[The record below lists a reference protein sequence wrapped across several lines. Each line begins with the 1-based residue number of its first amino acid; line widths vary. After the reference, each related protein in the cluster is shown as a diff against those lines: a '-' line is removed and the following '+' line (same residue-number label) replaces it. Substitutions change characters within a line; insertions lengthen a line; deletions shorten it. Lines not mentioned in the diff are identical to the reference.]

1 MSATRPYAKPAE
13 DPLGSSSRLSH
24 AQRPPPPWY
33 VTWTLRRHR
42 YLQPFYRTVPWLS
55 SRRSGR
61 LVTVGQLVFW
71 VAYLGISAVVL
82 AVLLVQYFSSYDQ
95 SVTDSETA
103 TGTTTSGAAATSG
116 GPGSSHGHGG
126 GGGDDDDAGHNG
138 AATTL
143 GTFGTLLALLTLIPV
158 GRNSILVFLL
168 NLPFERAI
176 AYHRYIAYGSILL
189 IAAHGATYIGLY
201 ASKTAYPNGIGSE
214 LWDGGPTGENFS
226 GLIAWIAM
234 ALLAI
239 TSLPWIRRHAFEV
252 FYRLHVPLFVVFVAF
267 AAIHEGQ
274 AIGILVPG
282 LILYAADVALRV
294 RSALG
299 TEAKMVAMKVLPGGV
314 VRIEFDK
321 EGFRYTSGQYVF
333 VCIPAIS
340 VFEWHPFSLS
350 SSPRREDDDEDNEDG
365 DELMSIHIRVLG
377 NWTAKLARLATATAE
392 TSNGDPG
399 TTPLPRIL
407 IEGPYGTPT
416 FPMDQYKNLILISG
430 GIGITPLQ
438 SIYNGEIISDWKRG
452 RRELR
457 HVIFAWSVREGG
469 TYDYLLDEAT
479 QKAHKLE
486 SNLGVLP
493 PFHSPMLLKQYEDE
507 RHRAEMGSND
517 GELFRRQPT
526 NEHPI
531 ITTEFYL
538 TRAGGGGGGGG
549 GANTAAAAQQHAAI
563 APLASSQGQGG
574 GEALE
579 MADTGA
585 NTTSPVWV
593 RSGRPDID
601 GMFTRMLAQP
611 GGEHKCAVLVCGP
624 ESLVNAVKAAC
635 VRYTG
640 PAFSFDLH
648 EETFDL

>member
-1 MSATRPYAKPAE
+1 MSTARPYAKPAE
-13 DPLGSSSRLSH
+13 DTFGSTSRLSH
-24 AQRPPPPWY
+24 AQRAPPPWY

-71 VAYLGISAVVL
+71 TVYLGISAAVL
-82 AVLLVQYFSSYDQ
+82 AVLLAQYVSSYDG
-95 SVTDSETA
+95 SVAASSTSSA
-103 TGTTTSGAAATSG
+103 TTSSSGLTSTG
-116 GPGSSHGHGG
+116 HGPGGKGG
-126 GGGDDDDAGHNG
+126 GGDAGHNG
-138 AATTL
+138 AASTL
-143 GTFGTLLALLTLIPV
+143 GTFGTLLALFALVPV

-176 AYHRYIAYGSILL
+176 AYHRYIAYGAILL

-201 ASKTAYPNGIGSE
+201 ASKTAYPNGIGSQ
-214 LWDGGPTGENFS
+214 LWDGGPTGVNFS

-274 AIGILVPG
+274 AIGILVLG

-294 RSALG
+294 RSTFG
-299 TEAKMVAMKVLPGGV
+299 TEAKIVAMKVLPGGV

-321 EGFRYTSGQYVF
+321 EGFRYKSGQYVF
-333 VCIPAIS
+333 VCIPALS

-377 NWTAKLARLATATAE
+377 NWTAKLARLASATADAS
-392 TSNGDPG
+392 TGDPG
-399 TTPLPRIL
+399 TSPLPKML

-457 HVIFAWSVREGG
+457 HVIFAWTVREGG
-469 TYDYLLDEAT
+469 AYDYLLDEAT

-507 RHRAEMGSND
+507 RHRAEMGRGDS
-517 GELFRRQPT
+517 ELFRRQPT

-538 TRAGGGGGGGG
+538 TRGHA
-549 GANTAAAAQQHAAI
+549 AAPTAASQPAAV
-563 APLASSQGQGG
+563 APLAQHG
-574 GEALE
+574 GEMLE

-611 GGEHKCAVLVCGP
+611 GGEHRCAVLVCGP

-648 EETFDL
+648 EETFEL